1 MSFKL
6 LIIEDDERFLKR
18 MKEYISKKCEE
29 LSEKYGV
36 GLECGYVGDLEAVER
51 KIARNY
57 YIGVSIDQKIH
68 RNSSRRAGIDD
79 GSTEN
84 NLGLIKHSNA
94 LSTII
99 ILSNYPYDIKFTDS
113 KIGQENYFNKG
124 EKDVLKRWSAHFL
137 ERSLEYLQK
146 DIYQDATKILPLRLG
161 NMLSRYLSY
170 DYDDKKRIEA
180 MVRFFELDLKF
191 IYASVLSATGLRGEA
206 IWQNARM
213 IDRLEEVRNKIWDI
227 SVADCVKSE
236 ISKLLCESLM
246 ESLEAL
252 RKMRDYFTHKN
263 EDVELTPELQMHFA
277 NLVLHNNYFYANPL
291 IYVEHHEFE
300 NRKLHVRAQIL
311 TGSPQ
316 PYAFELESEPYIENR
331 KLYQLFERS
340 TKNIVSLDKYIER
353 DRSQS
358 IVTLKLK

>member
-36 GLECGYVGDLEAVER
+36 GLECDYVGDLEAVER
-51 KIARNY
+51 KIAQNY
-57 YIGVSIDQKIH
+57 YIGVSIDQKIY
-68 RNSSRRAGIDD
+68 SSSERREANGEF
-79 GSTEN
+79 GSKAVEILKIKN
-84 NLGLIKHSNA
+84 NMLFQVM
-94 LSTII
+94 
-99 ILSNYPYDIKFTDS
+99 LSNYPYDIKFTDS

-146 DIYQDATKILPLRLG
+146 DIYQDATRILPLRLG

-191 IYASVLSATGLRGEA
+191 IYASVLSATEQGGEA
-206 IWQNARM
+206 VWQNAKM
-213 IDRLEEVRNKIWDI
+213 IDKLKEVRNKIGDI
-227 SVADCVKSE
+227 SVTDCVKSE